1 MQQHTIP
8 TPYMVGDVHIY
19 TAEIEGELV
28 LFDTGPSTAEGIDY
42 LRRHVDLRRLRHVL
56 VTHCHID
63 HYGLAGWLGENTEA
77 QIYLPRKDARKLR
90 QHERR
95 LDFLQNLL
103 LECGFSVD
111 FVTAFRRSLS
121 GDQVFPPEPK
131 HYALAEEADL
141 PGRLGISIL
150 PCPGHSQSDLVYR
163 WGNYAV
169 TGDVLLRGIFQVPL
183 LDVDLETFAG
193 RFSNYRAYC
202 SSLLELA
209 RLRGC
214 RIMPGHRRD
223 VPGLDETILGY
234 VGKLIDRAARIH
246 SFPAQLSVAE
256 VVARLPGGGEPFFAY
271 LKASEVLFMRDFLT
285 EPERLRSALEHIGL
299 FTEVATAFE
308 AVA

>member
-28 LFDTGPSTAEGIDY
+28 LFDTGPSTAAGIDH

-63 HYGLAGWLGENTEA
+63 HYGLAGWLGEHSEA
-77 QIYLPRKDARKLR
+77 QIYLPRKDDLKLR
-90 QHERR
+90 HHQRR
-95 LDFLQNLL
+95 VEHLQQLL
-103 LECGFSVD
+103 LGCGFTAD
-111 FVTAFRRSLS
+111 FVAAFRSSLS

-131 HYALAEEADL
+131 RYTVAEEADL

-193 RFSNYRAYC
+193 RFGNYRAYC
-202 SSLLELA
+202 ASLLELA

-214 RIMPGHRRD
+214 RILPGHRHD
-223 VPGLDETILGY
+223 VPGLNETILAY
-234 VGKLIDRAARIH
+234 LGKLIDRAARIRD
-246 SFPAQLSVAE
+246 FDAGLSVAE
-256 VVARLPGGGEPFFAY
+256 VVARLPGGDDPFYAY
-271 LKASEVLFMRDFLT
+271 LKASEVLFMRDFLAD
-285 EPERLRSALEHIGL
+285 PERLRAALEQIGL
-299 FTEVATAFE
+299 FARVAPAFA